1 MISGYLLY
9 PIIPLL
15 TTIKC
20 KYDHIRLFTHSVFI
34 LIHLGTSV
42 ILISY
47 SSIFKGS
54 ECFYITNYTTNPR
67 MSRCMNE
74 SCGLQKRHDQSS
86 AKAQAPACLCI
97 RFLIVRSVE
106 HLISLWYPAR
116 ASILEGCTLAVR

>member
-47 SSIFKGS
+47 SSILKAVS
-54 ECFYITNYTTNPR
+54 VSTLQITQQIP
-67 MSRCMNE
+67 
-74 SCGLQKRHDQSS
+74 G
-86 AKAQAPACLCI
+86 CLD
-97 RFLIVRSVE
+97 
-106 HLISLWYPAR
+106 A
-116 ASILEGCTLAVR
+116 